1 MGLINI
7 SSFKKEIV
15 RTEDNAISTG
25 VGYILPEAS
34 EHSELAPLYYV
45 HEFDSRIEYMNK
57 IAKLLNPWLTYG
69 MWQKGTSR
77 TTFGSEVWAPFMPLV
92 ITAELVTSIQAPRA
106 LLRLNEPHREHGI
119 PIRVR
124 WFENGIMETR

>member
-1 MGLINI
+1 M
-7 SSFKKEIV
+7 
-15 RTEDNAISTG
+15 RTEDDAISTG

-57 IAKLLNPWLTYG
+57 IAKLLNPWLAYG
-69 MWQKGTSR
+69 MWQKDTSR
-77 TTFGSEVWAPFMPLV
+77 STFGSEVWAPFMPLI
-92 ITAELVTSIQAPRA
+92 ITDEFLANMRVSGT
-106 LLRLNEPHREHGI
+106 LRRLPHREHGI
-119 PIRVR
+119 PRRVR

>member
-1 MGLINI
+1 M
-7 SSFKKEIV
+7 
-15 RTEDNAISTG
+15 RTEDDAISTG

-57 IAKLLNPWLTYG
+57 IAKLLNPWLAYG
-69 MWQKGTSR
+69 MWQKDISR
-77 TTFGSEVWAPFMPLV
+77 ATFGSEIMAPFMPLV
-92 ITAELVTSIQAPRA
+92 ITAELVPNIQAPRT
-106 LLRLNEPHREHGI
+106 LLRLKESHKEHGI
-119 PIRVR
+119 PRRVR

>member
-1 MGLINI
+1 MGLVNI

-25 VGYILPEAS
+25 VGYILPEVS

-45 HEFDSRIEYMNK
+45 HEFDSCIEYMNK
-57 IAKLLNPWLTYG
+57 IAKLLNPWLAYG
-69 MWQKGTSR
+69 MWQKDISR
-77 TTFGSEVWAPFMPLV
+77 GTFGSEVWASFMPLV
-92 ITAELVTSIQAPRA
+92 ITAELVTSIPARRT
-106 LLRLNEPHREHGI
+106 LLRLNEPHKEHGI
-119 PIRVR
+119 PRRVR

>member
-15 RTEDNAISTG
+15 RTEDTAISTG
-25 VGYILPEAS
+25 VGYILPEDS

-45 HEFDSRIEYMNK
+45 HEFDSRIEYTNK

-77 TTFGSEVWAPFMPLV
+77 TRFGSEVWAPFMPLV

-119 PIRVR
+119 PRRVR

>member
-1 MGLINI
+1 MGLVNI
-7 SSFKKEIV
+7 SSFKKDIV
-15 RTEDNAISTG
+15 RTEDDAISTG

-57 IAKLLNPWLTYG
+57 IAKLLNPWLAYG
-69 MWQKGTSR
+69 MWQKDNSR
-77 TTFGSEVWAPFMPLV
+77 ATFGSEVWAPFMPLI
-92 ITAELVTSIQAPRA
+92 ITDELLSNIRA
-106 LLRLNEPHREHGI
+106 RGGIRRVDELHREHGI
-119 PIRVR
+119 PRRVR